1 MAGLIYFNRHCT
13 IVHHP
18 VRDLSNETMLRMM
31 ANENMSEWDHDA
43 VIDRETLLAVTKA
56 HKNNELTLVP
66 AHKQLTHQQIADFLS
81 WSKSKVID
89 ALKQI
94 EALSAGVV
102 EPNTF
107 DGMKPR
113 VAGDF
118 ADGALGFQQRAKA
131 SGQGRKL
138 AVVVGANQEGW

>member
-18 VRDLSNETMLRMM
+18 VRGLSSETMLKMM

-43 VIDRETLLAVTKA
+43 VIDRETVLAVKKA
-56 HKNNELTLVP
+56 HENNELSLLP
-66 AHKQLTHQQIADFLS
+66 AHDDITPMHIAEFLS
-81 WSKSKVID
+81 WTESKVND

-94 EALSAGVV
+94 EALSADVV
-102 EPNTF
+102 EPGSF